1 MTALAP
7 TMDVPI
13 PELTPDRRYAAS
25 RTPELVRVPSLSFLM
40 VDGHGDPNGSD
51 DYRAAIQVLYGLS
64 YTMKFGVRSEIGLS
78 YRVGPLEGL
87 WWSDDMADFSAAR
100 KDDWRWTAMI
110 AQPDEVTPARFE
122 RAIEELRRKRPLSAT
137 DRVRLARF
145 EEGLAGQVL
154 HVGPYRDEGPTI
166 ERLHAF
172 IREQGFTFDGR
183 HEKHHEIY
191 LGDPRRAAPE
201 KLRTIIRQPVDVA

>member
-1 MTALAP
+1 MAASTA
-7 TMDVPI
+7 
-13 PELTPDRRYAAS
+13 DRPYAAT
-25 RTPELVRVPSLSFLM
+25 RTPELVRVPSMSFLM
-40 VDGHGDPNGSD
+40 VDGHGDPNVSD
-51 DYRAAIQVLYGLS
+51 EYRAAVEALYRLS
-64 YTMKFGVRSEIGLS
+64 YTLKFAIKKEIGLS

-110 AQPDEVTPARFE
+110 AQPEAVTPTRFE
-122 RAIEELRRKRPLSAT
+122 GAIEELRRKRPLAAT

-154 HVGPYRDEGPTI
+154 HIGPYRDEGPTI

-172 IREQGFTFDGR
+172 IRERGFSFDGR
-183 HEKHHEIY
+183 REKHHEIY

-201 KLRTIIRQPVDVA
+201 KLRTIIRQPVGAS

>member
-1 MTALAP
+1 MTTSPA
-7 TMDVPI
+7 TMDLRTWPSI
-13 PELTPDRRYAAS
+13 ADHLYDAT
-25 RTPELVRVPSLSFLM
+25 RTPEIVRVPSLSFLM
-40 VDGHGDPNGSD
+40 VDGHGDPNDSD
-51 DYRAAIQVLYGLS
+51 EYRAAIQVLYGLS
-64 YTMKFGVRSEIGLS
+64 YTLKFAIKKEIGSS

-100 KDDWRWTAMI
+100 KDDWHWTAMI
-110 AQPDEVTPARFE
+110 AQPDTVTLDRLA
-122 RAIEELRRKRPLSAT
+122 RAIEGLRRKRPLAAT
-137 DRVRLARF
+137 DRIRLARF

-154 HVGPYRDEGPTI
+154 HIGPYRDEGPTI

-172 IREQGFTFDGR
+172 IHERGFSFDGR
-183 HEKHHEIY
+183 REKHHEIY